1 MAEFP
6 ERLNDG
12 SVTDGSHGL
21 CSFMS
26 NHDVFVVIFET
37 IDECRDSNVVL
48 HLAENIC
55 NLMTEKSAFAAETFA
70 QGKACIISTLIPE
83 CEHGP
88 HALEHGK

>member
-6 ERLNDG
+6 QRLDDG
-12 SVTDGSHGL
+12 SITDGTHGL
-21 CSFMS
+21 CSLMKT
-26 NHDVFVVIFET
+26 HDVFVVIFKTFNER
-37 IDECRDSNVVL
+37 RDSNVVL

-55 NLMTEKSAFAAETFA
+55 NLMTEKSALAAETFA
-70 QGKACIISTLIPE
+70 QGKACIIGTLIPE